1 MIIEHVY
8 IGCRVEIGDL
18 EMMVDL
24 LPMELYDFD
33 LILWMD
39 WLVAY
44 RAQIDCFKTR
54 MTDKNMV

>member
-18 EMMVDL
+18 EMRVDL

-44 RAQIDCFKTR
+44 RA
-54 MTDKNMV
+54 

>member
-1 MIIEHVY
+1 
-8 IGCRVEIGDL
+8 
-18 EMMVDL
+18 MMVDL